1 MRVSVLSVL
10 AAVLTGAF
18 CGVPASWGQ
27 EALTPEA
34 VLYVSPA
41 GNDAWGGKLPAPN
54 DGKTDGP
61 FATLERARDA
71 VRAMKKAGPLPA
83 GGVSVQLRAGT
94 YELKA
99 TFGLSAEDAGR
110 EGAPVVYQAY
120 PGEKVVLT
128 GGRSISGFVPYKG
141 KILKA
146 DVAKQGFEGI
156 RFLQLLFNGQRQIL
170 ARYPNF
176 DPKNPHG
183 GGFAYVDGQPLNMYK
198 PLPGGEN
205 VRTIQCKKKD
215 IRRWAHPEVGEV
227 IIFPRYNW
235 NNVSARIASA
245 DPETGVIT
253 LAKNIAD
260 PNHPQSR
267 SIRPLDRFYVRNL
280 LEELDSPGEWFLD
293 TKTATLYFWPPAP
306 LAGATVRA
314 PVLDKLITIGRNAN
328 YIQFRHFVIEG
339 CDGTAIDIRDADHC
353 LVAGNTI
360 HDTGGKLAWSAAVI
374 IRGGKN
380 CGVVGNDLYR
390 ICNDGI
396 RLYSSKEDR
405 DMLTTTGHY
414 ADNNY
419 LHHIGELNGHGCGI
433 SLSGIGL
440 RVSHNLIHDTTRCGI
455 FGGGNNCVVEYNH
468 IRHVNLETEDTG
480 GYYVGGNWHIRGHII
495 RYNYVHDVLGYGR
508 MGDTWTS
515 PHFAWG
521 IYLDDD
527 HSGAHVYGNI
537 VARTTLGGSHIH
549 AGRDNVLENNIFIDH
564 TKYQMQ
570 YSGHGKDHWVLPRHR
585 KEFLAAMA
593 KPAYQ
598 KAYPELVNAD
608 MDTIWQMTG
617 NVFRRNIIAYTNPKA
632 LLYQCGTRDGNRF
645 ADNTS
650 DYNLVWHAGLP
661 ITVGQHGMKDTPSR
675 LTWEQWQEKG
685 FDTHS
690 IAADPLFVDAAH
702 GDYRLKPNSPAFKL
716 GFKPI
721 PVDKIGPYASPLR
734 ASWPIVE
741 APGVRETPLVDTKVD
756 LPPKPV
762 HPKPQAAAPRM
773 KAGEW
778 PKDALKIAQQTNG
791 NPIRTTPCV
800 LRVCHDGTNLCV
812 AVTVPVKAAKKL
824 KLGSKWTAD
833 DAAEVC
839 FRDLSGKTPGPIFV
853 IHGFASG
860 KHESVTE
867 AGAPAALAKAV
878 ATATQFSTRV
888 ENGSWTGEWRIPLQA
903 AGIAD
908 KPGLKLGFN
917 VGVRRTETNEWL
929 QWCGSGA
936 THTLDRAGVLT
947 LQ

>member
-1 MRVSVLSVL
+1 MRNHAIWSL
-10 AAVLTGAF
+10 AIVCAGACF
-18 CGVPASWGQ
+18 TSPVAWTQPADVAPGR
-27 EALTPEA
+27 T
-34 VLYVSPA
+34 VYVSGV
-41 GNDAWGGKLPAPN
+41 GNDAWTGTLPAPN
-54 DGKTDGP
+54 DEKTDGP

-71 VRAMKKAGPLPA
+71 IRAMKKAGPLPD

-94 YELKA
+94 YELAA

-110 EGAPVVYQAY
+110 EDAPVVYQAY
-120 PGEKVVLT
+120 PGETVVVT
-128 GGRSISGFVPYKG
+128 GGRSVSGFVPYKG

-146 DVAKQGFEGI
+146 DVGKQGFEGI
-156 RFLQLLFNGQRQIL
+156 RFLQLLFNGERQIL

-176 DPKNPHG
+176 DPSNPHG
-183 GGFAYVDGQPLNMYK
+183 GGFAYVDGQPLGMYK

-215 IRRWAHPEVGEV
+215 IRVWAHPELGEV

-235 NNVSARIASA
+235 NNVSARIATA

-253 LAKNIAD
+253 LAKDIAD

-293 TKTATLYFWPPAP
+293 YETWTLYFWPPAP
-306 LAGATVRA
+306 LEGASVRA
-314 PVLDKLITIGRNAN
+314 PVLDKLITIGPNAN
-328 YIQFRHFVIEG
+328 NIQFRGLTIEG
-339 CDGTAIDIRDADHC
+339 CDGTAIDIRDSDNC
-353 LVAGNTI
+353 LIAANTI

-380 CGVVGNDLYR
+380 CGVDGNDLYR

-405 DMLTTTGHY
+405 DTLTTTGHY

-419 LHHIGELNGHGCGI
+419 LHHIGELNGHGSGI

-440 RVSHNLIHDTTRCGI
+440 RVSHNLIHDTTRSGI

-598 KAYPELVNAD
+598 KAYR
-608 MDTIWQMTG
+608 IW
-617 NVFRRNIIAYTNPKA
+617 
-632 LLYQCGTRDGNRF
+632 TR
-645 ADNTS
+645 
-650 DYNLVWHAGLP
+650 
-661 ITVGQHGMKDTPSR
+661 
-675 LTWEQWQEKG
+675 
-685 FDTHS
+685 
-690 IAADPLFVDAAH
+690 
-702 GDYRLKPNSPAFKL
+702 
-716 GFKPI
+716 
-721 PVDKIGPYASPLR
+721 
-734 ASWPIVE
+734 
-741 APGVRETPLVDTKVD
+741 
-756 LPPKPV
+756 
-762 HPKPQAAAPRM
+762 
-773 KAGEW
+773 
-778 PKDALKIAQQTNG
+778 
-791 NPIRTTPCV
+791 
-800 LRVCHDGTNLCV
+800 
-812 AVTVPVKAAKKL
+812 
-824 KLGSKWTAD
+824 
-833 DAAEVC
+833 
-839 FRDLSGKTPGPIFV
+839 SG
-853 IHGFASG
+853 
-860 KHESVTE
+860 
-867 AGAPAALAKAV
+867 
-878 ATATQFSTRV
+878 R
-888 ENGSWTGEWRIPLQA
+888 
-903 AGIAD
+903 
-908 KPGLKLGFN
+908 
-917 VGVRRTETNEWL
+917 
-929 QWCGSGA
+929 
-936 THTLDRAGVLT
+936 
-947 LQ
+947 